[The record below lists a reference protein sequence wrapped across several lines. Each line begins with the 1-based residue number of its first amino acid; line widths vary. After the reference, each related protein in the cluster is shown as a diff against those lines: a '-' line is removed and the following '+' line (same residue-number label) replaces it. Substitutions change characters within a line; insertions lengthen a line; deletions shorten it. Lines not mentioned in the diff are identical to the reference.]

1 MGTRYRGPL
10 MDSTASGQ
18 VEVRLEDVELVFKNA
33 RATIACCQV
42 KADALQFV
50 GDEVEGRTIVKR
62 MQHEARVLNM
72 VGAVAPARRREA
84 ELLMGECARV
94 WTRIALAEPWSS
106 R

>member
-1 MGTRYRGPL
+1 
-10 MDSTASGQ
+10 MDNTASGQ
-18 VEVRLEDVELVFKNA
+18 VELRLEDVDLLFKSA
-33 RATIACCQV
+33 KDTIARCKV
-42 KADALQFV
+42 RADILQFV

-84 ELLMGECARV
+84 EMLMGECAKV